1 MTYKAAFAGVRVIKV
16 FERLAFQICYRCS
29 ERGERKRCTGLFI
42 CQKCGRENAD
52 RNAAFNI
59 AYRALGYISKVG
71 VTANL
76 PITLTN
82 AVPQEKPEKRLLI
95 YDK

>member
-1 MTYKAAFAGVRVIKV
+1 MK
-16 FERLAFQICYRCS
+16 
-29 ERGERKRCTGLFI
+29 CTSLFI
-42 CQKCGRENAD
+42 CRKCGRENAY